1 VREIYASEGYGMAV
15 EIRSGIDK
23 IDLKKVVSF
32 LRKESYW
39 AKRRTP
45 RAILKSIDNSPCYSV
60 YKDGRFAGFA
70 RMVTDYSTFYYLCD
84 VFILKDFR
92 GMGLGERLVRRVVRD
107 PRLKNCM
114 GMLLTRDA
122 HRLYSRY
129 GFTAQEKE
137 RKMFMIKRGLA

>member
-1 VREIYASEGYGMAV
+1 MAA

-39 AKRRTP
+39 AKGRTP
-45 RAILKSIDNSPCYSV
+45 KAILKSIDNPLCYSV
-60 YKDGRFAGFA
+60 FSEGRFSGFA
-70 RMVTDYSTFYYLCD
+70 GVVTEYSTVYYRCD

-92 GMGLGERLVRRVVRD
+92 GMGLGEMLVRRVSKD
-107 PRLKNCM
+107 ARLKNCM

-122 HRLYSRY
+122 HGLYTKY
-129 GFTAQEKE
+129 GFTDQEKE
-137 RKMFMIKRGLA
+137 QKMFMIRRGAN